1 MKESATLQKWI
12 ESGWELFAIEGLNGL
27 QVERMS
33 RELNLNKSG
42 FYHHFGDKEVFISK
56 IIDHHLR
63 INEKFSHEMSLLTTF
78 DPGYLNLVVKYKT
91 AVLVQG
97 QLRKNI
103 DNKLFQYAFQK
114 ARDKNLKSVGP
125 LWADF
130 LKIPDNQDLALD
142 LFSIFR
148 DLFFMRI
155 TPNTFEYEYIKSL
168 SYEFSK
174 TVEVIIRYAKD
185 SKSFKLLGM

>member
-1 MKESATLQKWI
+1 
-12 ESGWELFAIEGLNGL
+12 
-27 QVERMS
+27 
-33 RELNLNKSG
+33 
-42 FYHHFGDKEVFISK
+42 
-56 IIDHHLR
+56 
-63 INEKFSHEMSLLTTF
+63 
-78 DPGYLNLVVKYKT
+78 
-91 AVLVQG
+91 
-97 QLRKNI
+97 
-103 DNKLFQYAFQK
+103 
-114 ARDKNLKSVGP
+114 
-125 LWADF
+125 
-130 LKIPDNQDLALD
+130 